1 MKSKFFLIAS
11 LAMCIVFSACS
22 SNSNAPSNDTKTE
35 TTVKESEVKNNADNS
50 ANSKENTSKE
60 HAADKIVLD
69 HAFGQTILDKKPERV
84 ATIAWGNHDVALA
97 LGIVPVGFSKVNYG
111 VSAEKGVLPWT
122 EEKIKELNGEANL
135 FDDLDGLNF
144 EAISNSKPDVILAG
158 YSGIT
163 KEDYDTLSKIAPVA
177 AYKSKPWQTLWRDM
191 IKIDSKALGM
201 EKEGDEL
208 IKNTEARISKELE
221 KHPEIRGKKV
231 LFTTI
236 NAADTSKFW
245 IFTSKDPRANY
256 LTDLGLVFPES
267 LKEFESEDS
276 FAKEISAEEAN
287 KINDADVIIT
297 YGDDK
302 TIETLQK
309 DPLLGKINAIK
320 NGAVAV
326 IPDNTPLASSCTPT
340 PLSINYNIE
349 EYLNLIGTACK
360 NAK

>member
-1 MKSKFFLIAS
+1 MFKEFCMKNKFFLIAI

-22 SNSNAPSNDTKTE
+22 SNS
-35 TTVKESEVKNNADNS
+35 VKNE
-50 ANSKENTSKE
+50 ENTSKE
-60 HAADKIVLD
+60 HAPDKIVLD

-97 LGIVPVGFSKVNYG
+97 LGIVPVGLSKANYG
-111 VSAEKGVLPWT
+111 VSADKGVLPWT
-122 EEKIKELNGEANL
+122 EEKIKELNGKANL

-191 IKIDSKALGM
+191 IRIDSKALGM

-221 KHPEIRGKKV
+221 KHPEIKGKIKGKKV
-231 LFTTI
+231 LFTMI

-245 IFTSKDPRANY
+245 IYTSKDPRANY

-302 TIETLQK
+302 TLEALQK

-326 IPDNTPLASSCTPT
+326 IPDNTPLAASCTPT
-340 PLSINYNIE
+340 PLSINYTIE
-349 EYLNLIGTACK
+349 EYLNLLGNACK

>member
-1 MKSKFFLIAS
+1 MIIIIDIIDLKYVQGVFMKNKFFLIAI

-22 SNSNAPSNDTKTE
+22 SNS
-35 TTVKESEVKNNADNS
+35 VKNE
-50 ANSKENTSKE
+50 ENTSKE
-60 HAADKIVLD
+60 HAPDKIVLD

-97 LGIVPVGFSKVNYG
+97 LGIVPVGLSKANYG
-111 VSAEKGVLPWT
+111 VSADKGVLPWT
-122 EEKIKELNGEANL
+122 EEKIKELNGKANL

-191 IKIDSKALGM
+191 IRIDSKALGM

-221 KHPEIRGKKV
+221 KHPEIKGKIKGKKV
-231 LFTTI
+231 LFTMI

-245 IFTSKDPRANY
+245 IYTSKDPRANY

-302 TIETLQK
+302 TLEALQK

-326 IPDNTPLASSCTPT
+326 IPDNTPLAASCTPT
-340 PLSINYNIE
+340 PLSINYTIE
-349 EYLNLIGTACK
+349 EYLNFLGNACK

>member
-1 MKSKFFLIAS
+1 
-11 LAMCIVFSACS
+11 
-22 SNSNAPSNDTKTE
+22 
-35 TTVKESEVKNNADNS
+35 
-50 ANSKENTSKE
+50 NTSKE
-60 HAADKIVLD
+60 HAPDKIVLD

-97 LGIVPVGFSKVNYG
+97 LGIVPVGFSKANYG
-111 VSAEKGVLPWT
+111 VSADKGVLPWT
-122 EEKIKELNGEANL
+122 EEKIKELNGKANL

-221 KHPEIRGKKV
+221 KHPEIKGKIKGKKV
-231 LFTTI
+231 LFTMI

-245 IFTSKDPRANY
+245 IYTSKDPRANY

-302 TIETLQK
+302 TLEALQK

-326 IPDNTPLASSCTPT
+326 IPDNTPLAASCTPT
-340 PLSINYNIE
+340 PLSINYTIE
-349 EYLNLIGTACK
+349 EYLNLLGNACK

>member
-1 MKSKFFLIAS
+1 
-11 LAMCIVFSACS
+11 MCIVFSACS
-22 SNSNAPSNDTKTE
+22 SNS
-35 TTVKESEVKNNADNS
+35 VKNE
-50 ANSKENTSKE
+50 ENTSKE
-60 HAADKIVLD
+60 HAPDKIVLD

-97 LGIVPVGFSKVNYG
+97 LGIVPVGFSKANYG
-111 VSAEKGVLPWT
+111 VSADKGVLPWT
-122 EEKIKELNGEANL
+122 EEKIKELNGKANL

-221 KHPEIRGKKV
+221 KHPEIKGKIKGKKV
-231 LFTTI
+231 LFTMI

-245 IFTSKDPRANY
+245 IYTSKDPRANY

-302 TIETLQK
+302 TLEALQK
-309 DPLLGKINAIK
+309 DPLLGKVNAIK

-326 IPDNTPLASSCTPT
+326 IPDNTPLAASCTPT
-340 PLSINYNIE
+340 PLSINYTIE
-349 EYLNLIGTACK
+349 EYLNLLGNACK

>member
-1 MKSKFFLIAS
+1 
-11 LAMCIVFSACS
+11 CS
-22 SNSNAPSNDTKTE
+22 SNS
-35 TTVKESEVKNNADNS
+35 VKNE
-50 ANSKENTSKE
+50 ENTSKE
-60 HAADKIVLD
+60 HAPDKIVLD

-97 LGIVPVGFSKVNYG
+97 LGIVPVGFSKANYG
-111 VSAEKGVLPWT
+111 VSADKGVLPWT
-122 EEKIKELNGEANL
+122 EEKIKELNGKANL

-221 KHPEIRGKKV
+221 KHPEIKGKIKGKKV
-231 LFTTI
+231 LFTMI

-245 IFTSKDPRANY
+245 IYTSKDPRANY

-302 TIETLQK
+302 TLEALQK

-326 IPDNTPLASSCTPT
+326 IPDNTPLAASCTPT
-340 PLSINYNIE
+340 PLSINYTIE
-349 EYLNLIGTACK
+349 EYLNLLGNACK

>member
-1 MKSKFFLIAS
+1 MIIIIDIIDLKYVQGVFMKNKFFLIAI

-22 SNSNAPSNDTKTE
+22 SNS
-35 TTVKESEVKNNADNS
+35 VKNE
-50 ANSKENTSKE
+50 ENTSKE
-60 HAADKIVLD
+60 HAPDKIVLD

-97 LGIVPVGFSKVNYG
+97 LGIVPVGLSKANYG
-111 VSAEKGVLPWT
+111 VSADKGVLPWT
-122 EEKIKELNGEANL
+122 EEKIKELNGKANL

-191 IKIDSKALGM
+191 IRIDSKALGM

-221 KHPEIRGKKV
+221 KYPEIKEKIKGKKV
-231 LFTTI
+231 LFTMI

-245 IFTSKDPRANY
+245 IYTSKDPRANY

-302 TIETLQK
+302 TLEALQK

-326 IPDNTPLASSCTPT
+326 IPDNTPLAASCTPT
-340 PLSINYNIE
+340 PLSINYTIE
-349 EYLNLIGTACK
+349 EYLNLLGNACK

>member
-1 MKSKFFLIAS
+1 
-11 LAMCIVFSACS
+11 AMCIVFSACS
-22 SNSNAPSNDTKTE
+22 SNS
-35 TTVKESEVKNNADNS
+35 VKNE
-50 ANSKENTSKE
+50 ENTSKE
-60 HAADKIVLD
+60 HAPDKIVLD

-97 LGIVPVGFSKVNYG
+97 LGIVPVGFSKANYG
-111 VSAEKGVLPWT
+111 VSADKGVLPWT
-122 EEKIKELNGEANL
+122 EEKIKELNGKANL

-221 KHPEIRGKKV
+221 KHPEIKGKIKGKKV
-231 LFTTI
+231 LFTMI

-245 IFTSKDPRANY
+245 IYTSKDPRANY

-302 TIETLQK
+302 TLEALQK

-326 IPDNTPLASSCTPT
+326 IPDNTPLAASCTPT
-340 PLSINYNIE
+340 PLSINYTIE
-349 EYLNLIGTACK
+349 EYLNILGNACK

>member
-1 MKSKFFLIAS
+1 FLIAI

-22 SNSNAPSNDTKTE
+22 SNS
-35 TTVKESEVKNNADNS
+35 VKNE
-50 ANSKENTSKE
+50 ENTSKE
-60 HAADKIVLD
+60 QAPDKIVLD

-97 LGIVPVGFSKVNYG
+97 LGIVPVGFSKANYG
-111 VSAEKGVLPWT
+111 VSADKGVLPWT
-122 EEKIKELNGEANL
+122 EEKIKELNGKANL

-221 KHPEIRGKKV
+221 KHPEIKGKIKGKKV
-231 LFTTI
+231 LFTMI

-245 IFTSKDPRANY
+245 IYTSKDPRANY

-302 TIETLQK
+302 TLEALQK

-326 IPDNTPLASSCTPT
+326 IPDNTPLAASCTPT
-340 PLSINYNIE
+340 PLSINYTIE
-349 EYLNLIGTACK
+349 EYLNLLGNACK

>member
-1 MKSKFFLIAS
+1 NKFFLIAI

-22 SNSNAPSNDTKTE
+22 SNS
-35 TTVKESEVKNNADNS
+35 VKNE
-50 ANSKENTSKE
+50 ENTSKE
-60 HAADKIVLD
+60 HAPDKIVLD

-97 LGIVPVGFSKVNYG
+97 LGIVPVGFSKANYG
-111 VSAEKGVLPWT
+111 VSADKGVLPWT
-122 EEKIKELNGEANL
+122 EEKIKELNGKANL

-221 KHPEIRGKKV
+221 KHPEIKGKIKGKKV
-231 LFTTI
+231 LFTMI

-245 IFTSKDPRANY
+245 IYTSKDPRANY

-302 TIETLQK
+302 TLEALQK

-326 IPDNTPLASSCTPT
+326 IPDNTPLAASCTPT
-340 PLSINYNIE
+340 PLSINYTIE
-349 EYLNLIGTACK
+349 EYLNLLGNACK

>member
-1 MKSKFFLIAS
+1 IAI

-22 SNSNAPSNDTKTE
+22 SNS
-35 TTVKESEVKNNADNS
+35 VKNE
-50 ANSKENTSKE
+50 ENTSKE
-60 HAADKIVLD
+60 HAPDKIVLD

-97 LGIVPVGFSKVNYG
+97 LGIVPVGFSKANYG
-111 VSAEKGVLPWT
+111 VSADKGVLPWT
-122 EEKIKELNGEANL
+122 EEKIKELNGKANL

-221 KHPEIRGKKV
+221 KHPEIKGKIKGKKV
-231 LFTTI
+231 LFTMI

-245 IFTSKDPRANY
+245 IYTSKDPRANY

-302 TIETLQK
+302 TLEALQK

-326 IPDNTPLASSCTPT
+326 IPDNTPLAASCTPT
-340 PLSINYNIE
+340 PLSINYTIE
-349 EYLNLIGTACK
+349 EYLNLLGNACK

>member
-1 MKSKFFLIAS
+1 MIIIIDIIDLKYVQGVFMKNKFFLIAI

-22 SNSNAPSNDTKTE
+22 SNS
-35 TTVKESEVKNNADNS
+35 VKNE
-50 ANSKENTSKE
+50 ENTSKE
-60 HAADKIVLD
+60 HAPDKIVLD

-97 LGIVPVGFSKVNYG
+97 LGIVPVGLSKANYG
-111 VSAEKGVLPWT
+111 VSADKGVLPWT
-122 EEKIKELNGEANL
+122 EEKIKELNGKANL

-191 IKIDSKALGM
+191 IRIDSKALGM

-221 KHPEIRGKKV
+221 KHPEIKGKIKGKKV
-231 LFTTI
+231 LFTMI

-245 IFTSKDPRANY
+245 IYTSKDPRANY

-287 KINDADVIIT
+287 KINDADVIII

-302 TIETLQK
+302 TLEALQK

-326 IPDNTPLASSCTPT
+326 IPDNTPLAASCTPT
-340 PLSINYNIE
+340 PLSINYTIE
-349 EYLNLIGTACK
+349 EYLNLLGNACK

>member
-1 MKSKFFLIAS
+1 
-11 LAMCIVFSACS
+11 
-22 SNSNAPSNDTKTE
+22 SNS
-35 TTVKESEVKNNADNS
+35 VKNE
-50 ANSKENTSKE
+50 ENTSKE
-60 HAADKIVLD
+60 HAPDKIVLD

-97 LGIVPVGFSKVNYG
+97 LGIVPVGFSKANYG
-111 VSAEKGVLPWT
+111 VSADKGVLPWT
-122 EEKIKELNGEANL
+122 EEKIKELNGKANL

-221 KHPEIRGKKV
+221 KHPEIKGKIKGKKV
-231 LFTTI
+231 LFTMI

-245 IFTSKDPRANY
+245 IYTSKDPRANY

-302 TIETLQK
+302 TLEALQK

-326 IPDNTPLASSCTPT
+326 IPDNTPLAASCTPT
-340 PLSINYNIE
+340 PLSINYTIE
-349 EYLNLIGTACK
+349 EYLNLLGNACK

>member
-1 MKSKFFLIAS
+1 FFLIAI

-22 SNSNAPSNDTKTE
+22 SNS
-35 TTVKESEVKNNADNS
+35 VKNE
-50 ANSKENTSKE
+50 ENTSKE
-60 HAADKIVLD
+60 HAPDKIVLD

-97 LGIVPVGFSKVNYG
+97 LGIVPVGLSKANYG
-111 VSAEKGVLPWT
+111 VSADKGVLPWT
-122 EEKIKELNGEANL
+122 EEKIKELNGKANL

-191 IKIDSKALGM
+191 IRIDSKALGM

-221 KHPEIRGKKV
+221 KHPEIKGKIKGKKV
-231 LFTTI
+231 LFTMI

-245 IFTSKDPRANY
+245 IYTSKDPRANY

-302 TIETLQK
+302 TLEALQK

-326 IPDNTPLASSCTPT
+326 IPDNTPLAASCTPT
-340 PLSINYNIE
+340 PLSINYTIE
-349 EYLNLIGTACK
+349 EYLNLLGNACK

>member
-1 MKSKFFLIAS
+1 
-11 LAMCIVFSACS
+11 MCIVFSACS
-22 SNSNAPSNDTKTE
+22 SNS
-35 TTVKESEVKNNADNS
+35 VKNE
-50 ANSKENTSKE
+50 ENTSKE
-60 HAADKIVLD
+60 HAPDKIVLD

-97 LGIVPVGFSKVNYG
+97 LGIVPVGFSKANYG
-111 VSAEKGVLPWT
+111 VSADKGVLPWT
-122 EEKIKELNGEANL
+122 EEKIKELNGKANL

-221 KHPEIRGKKV
+221 KHPEIKGKIKGKKV
-231 LFTTI
+231 LFTMI

-245 IFTSKDPRANY
+245 IYTSKDPRANY

-302 TIETLQK
+302 TLEALQK

-326 IPDNTPLASSCTPT
+326 IPDNTPLAASCTPT
-340 PLSINYNIE
+340 PLSINYTIE
-349 EYLNLIGTACK
+349 EYLNLLGNACK

>member
-1 MKSKFFLIAS
+1 MKNKFFLIAI

-35 TTVKESEVKNNADNS
+35 TKVEDSNSVKSE
-50 ANSKENTSKE
+50 ENTSKE

-69 HAFGQTILDKKPERV
+69 HAFGQTVLDKKPERV

-97 LGIVPVGFSKVNYG
+97 LGIVPVGFSKSNYG
-111 VSAEKGVLPWT
+111 VSADKGVLPWT

-144 EAISNSKPDVILAG
+144 EAISNSKPDVILAA

-163 KEDYDTLSKIAPVA
+163 QEDYDTLSKIAPVA

-191 IKIDSKALGM
+191 IKIDSKALGK

-221 KHPEIRGKKV
+221 KHPEIKGKKI
-231 LFTTI
+231 LFTMI

-245 IFTSKDPRANY
+245 IYTSKDPRANY

-302 TIETLQK
+302 TLEALQK

-326 IPDNTPLASSCTPT
+326 IPDNTPLAASCTPT
-340 PLSINYNIE
+340 PLSINYTIE
-349 EYLNLIGTACK
+349 EYLNLLGNACK

>member
-1 MKSKFFLIAS
+1 
-11 LAMCIVFSACS
+11 FSACS
-22 SNSNAPSNDTKTE
+22 SNS
-35 TTVKESEVKNNADNS
+35 VKNE
-50 ANSKENTSKE
+50 ENTSKE
-60 HAADKIVLD
+60 HAPDKIVLD

-97 LGIVPVGFSKVNYG
+97 LGIVPVGLSKANYG
-111 VSAEKGVLPWT
+111 VSADKGVLPWT
-122 EEKIKELNGEANL
+122 EEKIKELNGKANL

-221 KHPEIRGKKV
+221 KHPEIKGKIKGKKV
-231 LFTTI
+231 LFTMI

-245 IFTSKDPRANY
+245 IYTSKDPRANY

-302 TIETLQK
+302 TLEALQK

-326 IPDNTPLASSCTPT
+326 IPDNTPLAASCTPT
-340 PLSINYNIE
+340 PLSINYTIE
-349 EYLNLIGTACK
+349 EYLNILGNACK

>member
-60 HAADKIVLD
+60 HAPNQIVLD

-97 LGIVPVGFSKVNYG
+97 LGIVPVGFSKANYG

-144 EAISNSKPDVILAG
+144 EAISNSKPDVILAA

-163 KEDYDTLSKIAPVA
+163 QEDYDTLSKIAPVA
-177 AYKSKPWQTLWRDM
+177 AYQSKPWQTLWKDM
-191 IKIDSKALGM
+191 VKIDSKALGM

-208 IKNTEARISKELE
+208 IKNTEARIAKELE
-221 KHPEIRGKKV
+221 KHPEIKGKKI
-231 LFTTI
+231 LFTSI

-256 LTDLGLVFPES
+256 LTDLGLVFPGS
-267 LKEFESEDS
+267 L
-276 FAKEISAEEAN
+276 
-287 KINDADVIIT
+287 
-297 YGDDK
+297 
-302 TIETLQK
+302 Q
-309 DPLLGKINAIK
+309 
-320 NGAVAV
+320 
-326 IPDNTPLASSCTPT
+326 
-340 PLSINYNIE
+340 
-349 EYLNLIGTACK
+349 
-360 NAK
+360 

>member
-1 MKSKFFLIAS
+1 MIIIIDIIDLKYVQGVFMKNKFFLIAI
-11 LAMCIVFSACS
+11 LALCIVFSACS
-22 SNSNAPSNDTKTE
+22 SNS
-35 TTVKESEVKNNADNS
+35 VKNE
-50 ANSKENTSKE
+50 ENTSKE
-60 HAADKIVLD
+60 HAPDKIVLD

-97 LGIVPVGFSKVNYG
+97 LGIVPVGLSKANYG
-111 VSAEKGVLPWT
+111 VSADKGVLPWT
-122 EEKIKELNGEANL
+122 EEKIKELNGKANL

-191 IKIDSKALGM
+191 IRIDSKALGM

-221 KHPEIRGKKV
+221 KHPEIKGKIKGKKV
-231 LFTTI
+231 LFTMI

-245 IFTSKDPRANY
+245 IYTSKDPRANY

-302 TIETLQK
+302 TLEALQK

-326 IPDNTPLASSCTPT
+326 IPDNTPLAASCTPT
-340 PLSINYNIE
+340 PLSINYTIE
-349 EYLNLIGTACK
+349 EYLNLLGNACK

>member
-1 MKSKFFLIAS
+1 MIIIIDIIDLKYVQGVFMKNKFFLIAI

-22 SNSNAPSNDTKTE
+22 SNS
-35 TTVKESEVKNNADNS
+35 VKNE
-50 ANSKENTSKE
+50 ENTSKE
-60 HAADKIVLD
+60 HAPDKIVLD

-97 LGIVPVGFSKVNYG
+97 LGIVPVGLSKANYG
-111 VSAEKGVLPWT
+111 VSADKGVLPWT
-122 EEKIKELNGEANL
+122 EEKIKELNGKANL

-191 IKIDSKALGM
+191 IRIDSKALGM

-208 IKNTEARISKELE
+208 IKNTEACISKELE
-221 KHPEIRGKKV
+221 KHPEIKGKIKGKKV
-231 LFTTI
+231 LFTMI

-245 IFTSKDPRANY
+245 IYTSKDPRANY

-302 TIETLQK
+302 TLEALQK

-326 IPDNTPLASSCTPT
+326 IPDNTPLAASCTPT
-340 PLSINYNIE
+340 PLSINYTIE
-349 EYLNLIGTACK
+349 EYLNLLGNACK

>member
-50 ANSKENTSKE
+50 ANSKENASKE
-60 HAADKIVLD
+60 HAPNQIVLD

-97 LGIVPVGFSKVNYG
+97 LGIVPVGFSKANYG

-122 EEKIKELNGEANL
+122 EEKIKELNGETNL

-144 EAISNSKPDVILAG
+144 EAISNSKPDVILAA

-163 KEDYDTLSKIAPVA
+163 QEDYDTLSKIAPVA
-177 AYKSKPWQTLWRDM
+177 AYQSKPWQTLWKDM
-191 IKIDSKALGM
+191 VKIDSKALGM

-208 IKNTEARISKELE
+208 IKNTEARIAKELE
-221 KHPEIRGKKV
+221 KHPEIKGKKI
-231 LFTTI
+231 LFTSI

-276 FAKEISAEEAN
+276 FAKEISAEEAD

-326 IPDNTPLASSCTPT
+326 IPENTPLAASCTPT
-340 PLSINYNIE
+340 PLSINYTIE
-349 EYLNLIGTACK
+349 EFLNILGNACK

>member
-1 MKSKFFLIAS
+1 MIIIIDIIDLKYVQGVFMKNKFFLIAI

-22 SNSNAPSNDTKTE
+22 SNS
-35 TTVKESEVKNNADNS
+35 VKNE
-50 ANSKENTSKE
+50 ENTSKE
-60 HAADKIVLD
+60 HAPDKIVLD

-97 LGIVPVGFSKVNYG
+97 LGIVPVGLSKANYG
-111 VSAEKGVLPWT
+111 VSADKGVLPWT
-122 EEKIKELNGEANL
+122 EEKIKELNGKANL

-191 IKIDSKALGM
+191 IRIDSKALGM

-221 KHPEIRGKKV
+221 KHPEIKGKIKEKKV
-231 LFTTI
+231 LFTMI

-245 IFTSKDPRANY
+245 IYTSKDPRANY

-302 TIETLQK
+302 TLEALQK

-326 IPDNTPLASSCTPT
+326 IPDNTPLAASCTPT
-340 PLSINYNIE
+340 PLSINYTIE
-349 EYLNLIGTACK
+349 EYLNLLGNACK

>member
-1 MKSKFFLIAS
+1 
-11 LAMCIVFSACS
+11 
-22 SNSNAPSNDTKTE
+22 NE
-35 TTVKESEVKNNADNS
+35 
-50 ANSKENTSKE
+50 ENTSKE
-60 HAADKIVLD
+60 HAPDKIVLD

-97 LGIVPVGFSKVNYG
+97 LGIVPVGFSKANYG
-111 VSAEKGVLPWT
+111 VSADKGVLPWT
-122 EEKIKELNGEANL
+122 EEKIKELNGKANL

-221 KHPEIRGKKV
+221 KHPEIKGKIKGKKV
-231 LFTTI
+231 LFTMI

-245 IFTSKDPRANY
+245 IYTSKDPRANY

-302 TIETLQK
+302 TLEALQK

-326 IPDNTPLASSCTPT
+326 IPDNTPLAASCTPT
-340 PLSINYNIE
+340 PLSINYTIE
-349 EYLNLIGTACK
+349 EYLNLLGNACK

>member
-1 MKSKFFLIAS
+1 MKNKFFLIAI

-22 SNSNAPSNDTKTE
+22 SNS
-35 TTVKESEVKNNADNS
+35 VKNE
-50 ANSKENTSKE
+50 ENTSKE
-60 HAADKIVLD
+60 HAPDKIVLD

-97 LGIVPVGFSKVNYG
+97 LGIVPVGFSKANYG
-111 VSAEKGVLPWT
+111 VSADKGVLPWT
-122 EEKIKELNGEANL
+122 EEKIKELNGKANL

-221 KHPEIRGKKV
+221 KHPEIKGKSKEKSII
-231 LFTTI
+231 TMI

-245 IFTSKDPRANY
+245 IYTSKDPRANY

-302 TIETLQK
+302 TLEALQK

-326 IPDNTPLASSCTPT
+326 IPDNTPLAASCTPT
-340 PLSINYNIE
+340 PLSINYTIE
-349 EYLNLIGTACK
+349 EYLNLLGNACK

>member
-1 MKSKFFLIAS
+1 FFLIAI

-22 SNSNAPSNDTKTE
+22 SNS
-35 TTVKESEVKNNADNS
+35 VKNE
-50 ANSKENTSKE
+50 ENTSKE
-60 HAADKIVLD
+60 HAPDKIVLD

-97 LGIVPVGFSKVNYG
+97 LGIVPVGFSKANYG
-111 VSAEKGVLPWT
+111 VSADKGVLPWT
-122 EEKIKELNGEANL
+122 EEKIKELNGKANL

-221 KHPEIRGKKV
+221 KHPEIKGKIKGKKV
-231 LFTTI
+231 LFTMI

-245 IFTSKDPRANY
+245 IYTSKDPRANY

-302 TIETLQK
+302 TLEALQK

-326 IPDNTPLASSCTPT
+326 IPDNTPLAASCTPT
-340 PLSINYNIE
+340 PLSINYTIE
-349 EYLNLIGTACK
+349 EYLNILGNACK

>member
-1 MKSKFFLIAS
+1 MIIIIDIIDLKYVQGVFMKNKFFLIAI

-22 SNSNAPSNDTKTE
+22 SNS
-35 TTVKESEVKNNADNS
+35 VKNE
-50 ANSKENTSKE
+50 ENTSKE
-60 HAADKIVLD
+60 HAPDKIVLD

-97 LGIVPVGFSKVNYG
+97 LGIVPVGLSKANYG
-111 VSAEKGVLPWT
+111 VSADKGVLPWT
-122 EEKIKELNGEANL
+122 EEKIKELNGKANL

-191 IKIDSKALGM
+191 IRIDSKALGM

-221 KHPEIRGKKV
+221 KHPEIKGKIKGKKV
-231 LFTTI
+231 LFTMI

-245 IFTSKDPRANY
+245 IYTSKDPRANY

-287 KINDADVIIT
+287 KINDVDVIIT

-302 TIETLQK
+302 TLEALQK

-326 IPDNTPLASSCTPT
+326 IPDNTPLAASCTPT
-340 PLSINYNIE
+340 PLSINYTIE
-349 EYLNLIGTACK
+349 EYLNLLGNACK

>member
-1 MKSKFFLIAS
+1 MKNKFFLIAI

-22 SNSNAPSNDTKTE
+22 SNSNAPSNNE
-35 TTVKESEVKNNADNS
+35 
-50 ANSKENTSKE
+50 ENTSKE
-60 HAADKIVLD
+60 HAPDKIVLD

-97 LGIVPVGFSKVNYG
+97 LGIVPVGLSKANYG
-111 VSAEKGVLPWT
+111 VSADKGVLPWT
-122 EEKIKELNGEANL
+122 EEKIKELNGKAKL

-221 KHPEIRGKKV
+221 KHPEIKGKKV
-231 LFTTI
+231 LFTMI

-245 IFTSKDPRANY
+245 IYTSKDSRANY

-302 TIETLQK
+302 TLEALQK
-309 DPLLGKINAIK
+309 DPLLGKMNAIK

-326 IPDNTPLASSCTPT
+326 IPDNTPLAASCTPT
-340 PLSINYNIE
+340 PLSINYTIE
-349 EYLNLIGTACK
+349 EYLNLLGNACK

>member
-1 MKSKFFLIAS
+1 MIIIIDIIDLKYVQGVFMKNKFFLIAI

-22 SNSNAPSNDTKTE
+22 SNS
-35 TTVKESEVKNNADNS
+35 VKNE
-50 ANSKENTSKE
+50 ENTSKE
-60 HAADKIVLD
+60 HAPDKIVLD
-69 HAFGQTILDKKPERV
+69 HAFGQTILDKKLERV

-97 LGIVPVGFSKVNYG
+97 LGIVPVGLSKANYG
-111 VSAEKGVLPWT
+111 VSADKGVLPWT
-122 EEKIKELNGEANL
+122 EEKIKELNGKANL

-191 IKIDSKALGM
+191 IRIDSKALGM

-221 KHPEIRGKKV
+221 KHPEIKGKIKGKKV
-231 LFTTI
+231 LFTMI

-245 IFTSKDPRANY
+245 IYTSKDPRANY

-302 TIETLQK
+302 TLEALQK

-326 IPDNTPLASSCTPT
+326 IPDNTPLAASCTPT
-340 PLSINYNIE
+340 PLSINYTIE
-349 EYLNLIGTACK
+349 EYLNLLGNACK

>member
-1 MKSKFFLIAS
+1 MKNKFFLIAI

-22 SNSNAPSNDTKTE
+22 SNS
-35 TTVKESEVKNNADNS
+35 VKNE
-50 ANSKENTSKE
+50 ENTSKE
-60 HAADKIVLD
+60 HAPDKIVLD

-97 LGIVPVGFSKVNYG
+97 LGIVPVGFSKANYG
-111 VSAEKGVLPWT
+111 VSADKGVLPWT
-122 EEKIKELNGEANL
+122 EEKIKELNGKANL

-221 KHPEIRGKKV
+221 KHPEIKGKIKGKKV
-231 LFTTI
+231 LFTMI

-245 IFTSKDPRANY
+245 IYTSKDPRANY

-302 TIETLQK
+302 TLEALQK

-326 IPDNTPLASSCTPT
+326 IPDNTPLSASCTPT
-340 PLSINYNIE
+340 PLSINYTIE
-349 EYLNLIGTACK
+349 EYLNILGNACK

>member
-1 MKSKFFLIAS
+1 
-11 LAMCIVFSACS
+11 MCIVFSACS
-22 SNSNAPSNDTKTE
+22 SNS
-35 TTVKESEVKNNADNS
+35 VKNE
-50 ANSKENTSKE
+50 ENTSKE
-60 HAADKIVLD
+60 HAPDKIVLD

-97 LGIVPVGFSKVNYG
+97 LGIVPVGFSKANYG
-111 VSAEKGVLPWT
+111 VSADKGVLPWT
-122 EEKIKELNGEANL
+122 EEKIKELNGKANL

-191 IKIDSKALGM
+191 IRIDSKALGM

-221 KHPEIRGKKV
+221 KHPEIKGKIKGKKV
-231 LFTTI
+231 LFTMI

-245 IFTSKDPRANY
+245 IYTSKDPRANY

-302 TIETLQK
+302 TLEALQK

-326 IPDNTPLASSCTPT
+326 IPDNTPLAASCTPT
-340 PLSINYNIE
+340 PLSINYTIE
-349 EYLNLIGTACK
+349 EYLNLLGNACK

>member
-1 MKSKFFLIAS
+1 FFLIAI

-22 SNSNAPSNDTKTE
+22 SNS
-35 TTVKESEVKNNADNS
+35 VKNE
-50 ANSKENTSKE
+50 ENTSKE
-60 HAADKIVLD
+60 HAPDKIVLD

-97 LGIVPVGFSKVNYG
+97 LGIVPVGLSKANYG
-111 VSAEKGVLPWT
+111 VSADKGVLPWT
-122 EEKIKELNGEANL
+122 EEKIKELNGKANL

-221 KHPEIRGKKV
+221 KHPEIKGKIKGKKV
-231 LFTTI
+231 LFTMI

-245 IFTSKDPRANY
+245 IYTSKDPRANY

-302 TIETLQK
+302 TLEALQK

-326 IPDNTPLASSCTPT
+326 IPDNTPLAASCTPT
-340 PLSINYNIE
+340 PLSINYTIE
-349 EYLNLIGTACK
+349 EYLNLLGNACK

>member
-1 MKSKFFLIAS
+1 MIIIIDIIDLKYVQGVFMKNKFFLIAI

-22 SNSNAPSNDTKTE
+22 SNS
-35 TTVKESEVKNNADNS
+35 VKNE
-50 ANSKENTSKE
+50 ENTSKE
-60 HAADKIVLD
+60 YAPDKIVLD

-97 LGIVPVGFSKVNYG
+97 LGIVPVGLSKANYG
-111 VSAEKGVLPWT
+111 VSADKGVLPWT
-122 EEKIKELNGEANL
+122 EEKIKELNGKANL

-191 IKIDSKALGM
+191 IRIDSKALGM

-221 KHPEIRGKKV
+221 KHPEIKGKIKGKKV
-231 LFTTI
+231 LFTMI

-245 IFTSKDPRANY
+245 IYTSKDPRANY

-302 TIETLQK
+302 TLEALQK

-326 IPDNTPLASSCTPT
+326 IPDNTPLAASCTPT
-340 PLSINYNIE
+340 PLSINYTIE
-349 EYLNLIGTACK
+349 EYLNLLGNACK

>member
-1 MKSKFFLIAS
+1 
-11 LAMCIVFSACS
+11 VFSACS
-22 SNSNAPSNDTKTE
+22 SNS
-35 TTVKESEVKNNADNS
+35 VKNE
-50 ANSKENTSKE
+50 ENTSKE
-60 HAADKIVLD
+60 HALDKIVLD

-97 LGIVPVGFSKVNYG
+97 LGIVPVGLSKANYG
-111 VSAEKGVLPWT
+111 VSADKGVLPWT
-122 EEKIKELNGEANL
+122 EEKIKELNGKANL

-221 KHPEIRGKKV
+221 KHPEIKGKIKGKKV
-231 LFTTI
+231 LFTMI

-245 IFTSKDPRANY
+245 IYTSKDPRANY

-302 TIETLQK
+302 TLEALQK

-326 IPDNTPLASSCTPT
+326 IPDNTPLAASCTPT
-340 PLSINYNIE
+340 PLSINYTIE
-349 EYLNLIGTACK
+349 EYLNILGNACK

>member
-1 MKSKFFLIAS
+1 MIIIIDIIDLKYVQGVFMKNKFFLIAI

-22 SNSNAPSNDTKTE
+22 SNS
-35 TTVKESEVKNNADNS
+35 VKNE
-50 ANSKENTSKE
+50 ENTSKE
-60 HAADKIVLD
+60 HAPDKIVLD

-97 LGIVPVGFSKVNYG
+97 LGIVPVGLSKANYG
-111 VSAEKGVLPWT
+111 VSADKGVLPWT
-122 EEKIKELNGEANL
+122 EEKIKELNGKANL

-191 IKIDSKALGM
+191 IRIDSKALGM

-221 KHPEIRGKKV
+221 KHPEIKGKIKGKKV
-231 LFTTI
+231 LFTMI

-245 IFTSKDPRANY
+245 IYTSKDPRANY

-302 TIETLQK
+302 TLEALQK

-326 IPDNTPLASSCTPT
+326 IPDNTSLAASCTPT
-340 PLSINYNIE
+340 PLSINYTIE
-349 EYLNLIGTACK
+349 EYLNLLGNACK

>member
-1 MKSKFFLIAS
+1 
-11 LAMCIVFSACS
+11 FSACS
-22 SNSNAPSNDTKTE
+22 SNS
-35 TTVKESEVKNNADNS
+35 VKNE
-50 ANSKENTSKE
+50 ENTSKE
-60 HAADKIVLD
+60 HAPDKIVLD

-97 LGIVPVGFSKVNYG
+97 LGIVPVGLSKANYG
-111 VSAEKGVLPWT
+111 VSADKGVLPWT
-122 EEKIKELNGEANL
+122 EEKIKELNGKANL

-191 IKIDSKALGM
+191 IRIDSKALGM

-221 KHPEIRGKKV
+221 KHPEIKGKIKGKKV
-231 LFTTI
+231 LFTMI

-245 IFTSKDPRANY
+245 IYTSKDPRANY

-302 TIETLQK
+302 TLEALQK

-326 IPDNTPLASSCTPT
+326 IPDNTPLAASCTPT
-340 PLSINYNIE
+340 PLSINYTIE
-349 EYLNLIGTACK
+349 EYLNLLGNACK

>member
-1 MKSKFFLIAS
+1 MIIIIDIMKYVQGVFMKNKFFLIAI

-22 SNSNAPSNDTKTE
+22 SNS
-35 TTVKESEVKNNADNS
+35 VKNE
-50 ANSKENTSKE
+50 ENTSKE
-60 HAADKIVLD
+60 HAPDKIVLD

-97 LGIVPVGFSKVNYG
+97 LGIVPVGLSKANYG
-111 VSAEKGVLPWT
+111 VSADKGVLPWT
-122 EEKIKELNGEANL
+122 EEKIKELNGKANL

-191 IKIDSKALGM
+191 IRIDSKALGM

-221 KHPEIRGKKV
+221 KHPEIKGKIKGKKV
-231 LFTTI
+231 LFTMI

-245 IFTSKDPRANY
+245 IYTSKDPRANY

-302 TIETLQK
+302 TLEALQK

-326 IPDNTPLASSCTPT
+326 IPDNTPLAASCTPT
-340 PLSINYNIE
+340 PLSINYTIE
-349 EYLNLIGTACK
+349 EYLNLLGNACK

>member
-1 MKSKFFLIAS
+1 
-11 LAMCIVFSACS
+11 
-22 SNSNAPSNDTKTE
+22 NS
-35 TTVKESEVKNNADNS
+35 VKNE
-50 ANSKENTSKE
+50 ENTSKE
-60 HAADKIVLD
+60 HAPDKIVLD

-97 LGIVPVGFSKVNYG
+97 LGIVPVGFSKANYG
-111 VSAEKGVLPWT
+111 VSADKGVLPWT
-122 EEKIKELNGEANL
+122 EEKIKELNGKANL

-221 KHPEIRGKKV
+221 KHPEIKGKIKGKKV
-231 LFTTI
+231 LFTMI

-245 IFTSKDPRANY
+245 IYTSKDPRANY

-302 TIETLQK
+302 TLEALQK

-326 IPDNTPLASSCTPT
+326 IPDNTPLAASCTPT
-340 PLSINYNIE
+340 PLSINYTIE
-349 EYLNLIGTACK
+349 EYLNLLGNACK

>member
-1 MKSKFFLIAS
+1 KFFLIAI

-22 SNSNAPSNDTKTE
+22 SNS
-35 TTVKESEVKNNADNS
+35 VKNE
-50 ANSKENTSKE
+50 ENTSKE
-60 HAADKIVLD
+60 HAPDKIVLD

-97 LGIVPVGFSKVNYG
+97 LGIVPVGFSKANYG
-111 VSAEKGVLPWT
+111 VSADKGVLPWT
-122 EEKIKELNGEANL
+122 EEKIKELNGKANL

-221 KHPEIRGKKV
+221 KHPEIKGKIKGKKV
-231 LFTTI
+231 LFTMI

-245 IFTSKDPRANY
+245 IYTSKDPRANY

-302 TIETLQK
+302 TLEALQK

-326 IPDNTPLASSCTPT
+326 IPDNTPLAASCTPT
-340 PLSINYNIE
+340 PLSINYTIE
-349 EYLNLIGTACK
+349 EYLNLLGNACK

>member
-1 MKSKFFLIAS
+1 
-11 LAMCIVFSACS
+11 
-22 SNSNAPSNDTKTE
+22 
-35 TTVKESEVKNNADNS
+35 KNE
-50 ANSKENTSKE
+50 ENTSKE
-60 HAADKIVLD
+60 HAPDKIVLD

-97 LGIVPVGFSKVNYG
+97 LGIVPVGFSKANYG
-111 VSAEKGVLPWT
+111 VSADKGVLPWT
-122 EEKIKELNGEANL
+122 EEKIKELNGKANL

-221 KHPEIRGKKV
+221 KHPEIKGKIKGKKV
-231 LFTTI
+231 LFTMI

-245 IFTSKDPRANY
+245 IYTSKDPRANY

-302 TIETLQK
+302 TLEALQK

-326 IPDNTPLASSCTPT
+326 IPDNTPLAASCTPT
-340 PLSINYNIE
+340 PLSINYTIE
-349 EYLNLIGTACK
+349 EYLNLLGNACK